1 MQREVR
7 RREVNILR
15 QGINL
20 ATPDL
25 VAKES
30 VVPARKRPI
39 EPSPTI
45 NPIQSNEPEDNTG
58 LAKQR
63 KRHTAAPPGSPP
75 NDDPQDGDGADINVI
90 PSSSQPKSRATDHR
104 HKKKIE
110 KGEVIKPRQV
120 HGKAICDSCSQ
131 PKETHGKHNKY
142 RYCPGKNPDKSF
154 EVWKQEHIAADQAG
168 KAAKKAAAIPPA

>member
-104 HKKKIE
+104 HKRRLKKE
-110 KGEVIKPRQV
+110 KLLNRVKFTGKPSAIHVVSQKKHMENITNTDIVQV
-120 HGKAICDSCSQ
+120 RILTSRLKFGS
-131 PKETHGKHNKY
+131 
-142 RYCPGKNPDKSF
+142 KS
-154 EVWKQEHIAADQAG
+154 I
-168 KAAKKAAAIPPA
+168 